1 MVITAALRT
10 CLYGSERMDR
20 FVKKVKLT
28 SDAPSTT
35 AVCNSPSDA
44 TLQSSARQVA
54 DYEGSPL
61 VIVLDSDCE
70 ANEAAIC
77 IQSSAMPTIQS
88 RADFEPGVSFSQS
101 HTASTASAV
110 TTTEVDRDI
119 NQFDI
124 GLYVNRTNFPD
135 HRRYELLTSCWI
147 PPENYEFK
155 EDASGSRSFRQL
167 WLKDYSPWLAYS
179 RHLKGAFCKFCVLFP
194 QKVSRGFQGGFIAT
208 PFTRYK
214 DFHSY
219 AKQHMKSSWH
229 QGSHGDATNFLSIC
243 ERKQLSVVQKLSD
256 VHLKTI
262 EDNRKKLYPIV
273 SSIVF
278 CGTHDLSLR
287 GHSSSCG
294 NFQDLLHFRIESGD
308 EILKH
313 HMETASH
320 AARYT
325 SVRTQNEIVEICGRL
340 LQRDVV
346 QAANSSTAFSILADE
361 TADISGKEQLSLAV
375 RYMETNSATPRIHEE
390 FLGYAHLHQ
399 VTAEAIACA
408 ILDSCLEIG
417 LDMSKLVGQGY
428 DGCSAMAGIQGG
440 VQAIIKQKFP
450 KAFFV
455 HCSSHRLNLVVNDLN
470 SLSVVRNSVGTIKS
484 VIKFFRDST
493 IRRHLIPNIPMLCET
508 RWTAKYTSIR
518 VFFEN
523 FTTIVKTL
531 QELSESASASVKCR
545 QEAHQLF
552 CAVTASSCIICIV
565 IIAKYAS
572 MLEPTAQFLQSVQ
585 LDMLKIQGHIHEMV
599 TIMSKHREECDGF
612 FRDIFCKAKEL
623 ANDLGIEIHM
633 PRLASRQIHRSNP
646 PSDSVEEYYRRSV
659 YVPYLDSIISS
670 LQLRFSSENGP
681 CFSIFKLYPPEM
693 AKLPGVE

>member
-1 MVITAALRT
+1 MAAVAADKPTNKQLAETFFEINAHGDDHACRYEDCKKKNKKVAQVLKNACKMFLIEPEPAAPAAAAAADGRVDFQAALKKTQDGCREERLQLHIGLVVITAALRT

-54 DYEGSPL
+54 DYERSPL

-70 ANEAAIC
+70 VNEEAIC

-101 HTASTASAV
+101 HTASTALAV
-110 TTTEVDRDI
+110 ATTEVDRDI

-219 AKQHMKSSWH
+219 AKEHMKSSWH

-273 SSIVF
+273 YPQ
-278 CGTHDLSLR
+278 
-287 GHSSSCG
+287 SCFAG
-294 NFQDLLHFRIESGD
+294 PMIFLYVD
-308 EILKH
+308 IL
-313 HMETASH
+313 
-320 AARYT
+320 
-325 SVRTQNEIVEICGRL
+325 V
-340 LQRDVV
+340 
-346 QAANSSTAFSILADE
+346 
-361 TADISGKEQLSLAV
+361 
-375 RYMETNSATPRIHEE
+375 
-390 FLGYAHLHQ
+390 
-399 VTAEAIACA
+399 
-408 ILDSCLEIG
+408 
-417 LDMSKLVGQGY
+417 LVGT
-428 DGCSAMAGIQGG
+428 
-440 VQAIIKQKFP
+440 F
-450 KAFFV
+450 
-455 HCSSHRLNLVVNDLN
+455 
-470 SLSVVRNSVGTIKS
+470 
-484 VIKFFRDST
+484 
-493 IRRHLIPNIPMLCET
+493 
-508 RWTAKYTSIR
+508 
-518 VFFEN
+518 
-523 FTTIVKTL
+523 
-531 QELSESASASVKCR
+531 
-545 QEAHQLF
+545 
-552 CAVTASSCIICIV
+552 
-565 IIAKYAS
+565 
-572 MLEPTAQFLQSVQ
+572 
-585 LDMLKIQGHIHEMV
+585 KI
-599 TIMSKHREECDGF
+599 
-612 FRDIFCKAKEL
+612 
-623 ANDLGIEIHM
+623 
-633 PRLASRQIHRSNP
+633 
-646 PSDSVEEYYRRSV
+646 Y
-659 YVPYLDSIISS
+659 
-670 LQLRFSSENGP
+670 
-681 CFSIFKLYPPEM
+681 
-693 AKLPGVE
+693 